1 MDEIYQDITEGNLST
16 FWEQLREWL
25 QWNII
30 ALGDSKITLGLLLWL
45 IFSIT
50 AIFIISEIVV
60 WISTLEFGL

>member
-1 MDEIYQDITEGNLST
+1 MDEIYQDIKEGNLST

-50 AIFIISEIVV
+50 AIFIISETVV
-60 WISTLEFGL
+60 

>member
-60 WISTLEFGL
+60 

>member
-30 ALGDSKITLGLLLWL
+30 ALGDSKITLGL

-60 WISTLEFGL
+60 